1 MNNNKRKFQVE
12 EKLQI
17 LREGENHGVE
27 LTCRKYQILRSMF
40 YNWTTQNG
48 EFVKGD
54 DIIEKIKN
62 ASSLVLPLTN
72 SERELSLLNQNNNEN
87 VLNFYKIQSIEKQAG
102 Q

>member
-27 LTCRKYQILRSMF
+27 LTCRKSQILRSMF

-54 DIIEKIKN
+54 DTIEKIKN